1 MGAQPQRPYGNRIRR
16 DRLDKE
22 RTPMKRLLILA
33 VSALAILSVSTD
45 ALAQSKKEMVAKDVQ
60 LEQRISDLEGRMLTG
75 DPAAERLMQRMDSL
89 EAAQR
94 ALTGEIEQL
103 RYERDTLRT
112 DVETL
117 ARDIETMQ
125 AIATEMRAHL
135 DMAGGASVPQ
145 QAPQAQS
152 MPQAPYSPNPYSDAP
167 LNQNQ
172 SFQMLPPVES
182 NPVQQL
188 GDQTVDASELM
199 TIGQQKLR
207 VGDFTG
213 AQLAYR
219 QYIDVNP
226 NAPDVGEAHFWL
238 GETYYVKSG
247 FDKAAESYIASMRA
261 SPKGELAPS
270 AMIGLAGALRGMGNK
285 DGACQTLDGFPAQF
299 PDATADM
306 QSKANRERQ
315 RSGCP

>member
-1 MGAQPQRPYGNRIRR
+1 
-16 DRLDKE
+16 
-22 RTPMKRLLILA
+22 MKRLLILA
-33 VSALAILSVSTD
+33 TSALAILSVSTD

-112 DVETL
+112 DVEAL
-117 ARDIETMQ
+117 AKDIEAMQ
-125 AIATEMRAHL
+125 AVAVDMRAHL
-135 DMAGGASVPQ
+135 DMATGAGFTSPPLAGGQPL
-145 QAPQAQS
+145 
-152 MPQAPYSPNPYSDAP
+152 PQAPYIDSQGGGQTLNAPSPAP
-167 LNQNQ
+167 QNQ
-172 SFQMLPPVES
+172 GQPFQMLPPVQS
-182 NPVQQL
+182 NPVQPL
-188 GDQTVDASELM
+188 GAQSVDASELM

-207 VGDFTG
+207 AGDFTG

-261 SPKGELAPS
+261 APKGELAPS

-285 DGACQTLDGFPAQF
+285 DGACQTLDGFPVQF
-299 PDATADM
+299 PDASSDM

>member
-1 MGAQPQRPYGNRIRR
+1 
-16 DRLDKE
+16 
-22 RTPMKRLLILA
+22 MKRLLILA
-33 VSALAILSVSTD
+33 SSALAILSVSTD

-117 ARDIETMQ
+117 AKDIEAMQ

-135 DMAGGASVPQ
+135 DMAGGGGFTSPPLAGGQPLPAVPHNNSQ
-145 QAPQAQS
+145 GGGQTLGAPLPIPAPQDQG
-152 MPQAPYSPNPYSDAP
+152 
-167 LNQNQ
+167 Q
-172 SFQMLPPVES
+172 SFQMLPPVQS
-182 NPVQQL
+182 TPMQAGPIQPM
-188 GDQTVDASELM
+188 GAQTVDASELM

-207 VGDFTG
+207 SGDFTG

-226 NAPDVGEAHFWL
+226 NAPDTGEAYFWL

-261 SPKGELAPS
+261 DPKGELAPS

-285 DGACQTLDGFPAQF
+285 EGACQTLDGFPVQF
-299 PDATADM
+299 PDASADM
-306 QSKANRERQ
+306 QSKASRERQ